1 MKFCTHLLLS
11 WVHVAIVVVYHGV
24 LHVIHTSLCCC
35 FSRNHFYFTRCATLE
50 GKSLYNFFNFF
61 NSNNGTATTLNWSIN
76 IWFGKWWQLTII
88 NPALPGTNCSMQM
101 LTDWSRTRFLNV
113 VFTSIIITSHV
124 ESYETV
130 YLFVIRICR
139 IFVRSTIV

>member
-1 MKFCTHLLLS
+1 MLPLLLFTTVYS
-11 WVHVAIVVVYHGV
+11 MSSILHFVAAS
-24 LHVIHTSLCCC
+24 HVIIFISLDVRP
-35 FSRNHFYFTRCATLE
+35 FRENHFIT
-50 GKSLYNFFNFF
+50 FFNFF
-61 NSNNGTATTLNWSIN
+61 NSNNGTATTLDWSVN

-113 VFTSIIITSHV
+113 VFTSIIISSHV

-139 IFVRSTIV
+139 IFVCSTIV